1 MLYAHWHVPSIHFA
15 PAFDALAAKY
25 GGSEGAPLRFA
36 RLDLGRWPGLA
47 SRYAVDM
54 NASAS
59 ALPAL
64 LLLRGGALVERVP
77 RLSPKGGVVRGQWR
91 VADVELAFGLAEL
104 RQAGSPDEKG
114 QKEQKKT
121 K

>member
-1 MLYAHWHVPSIHFA
+1 VVMLYAHWHVPSVHFA
-15 PAFDALAAKY
+15 PALDRLAEKH
-25 GGSEGAPLRFA
+25 GGSEGAVLRFG

-47 SRYAVDM
+47 SRYGVDM

-64 LLLRGGALVERVP
+64 LLLQGGAQLERVP

-91 VADVELAFGLAEL
+91 AADVERAFGLAE
-104 RQAGSPDEKG
+104 RANKQGAQAA
-114 QKEQKKT
+114 EQKKT